1 MKQTGRTRGGKQVRK
16 NNRNAGSELQAV
28 AEGWLQLAAATAAH
42 LKATGS
48 DHMLSFFSKSLRIFE
63 VRLR

>member
-1 MKQTGRTRGGKQVRK
+1 MRK